1 MADLAPVLDTTAPP
15 SPLRSD
21 SAAEAAPLPS
31 PSPLE
36 RPPSRMATN
45 ADGAAGAAA
54 DDTQSA
60 DGAAPVEQTQAAEV
74 TSAVEGDGVHE
85 DGAQV
90 LTSAE
95 ALALAAVTV
104 VAADKD
110 KKRKQRPD
118 DALAPEPCAKGFK
131 APILLRDDK
140 VYLNQVAAFIEK
152 QDPKKDARDR
162 FGLEEMFTLSDHR
175 RTVLENKW
183 AMLLVERSFASSG
196 DETTLATYNYFN
208 RELYKL
214 HKVMMMVSRKLSYD
228 ADKPHFYS
236 NLDRY
241 AYTPPDFVDRI
252 CVRRA

>member
-1 MADLAPVLDTTAPP
+1 MADLADLAPVLDAAAPP

-31 PSPLE
+31 PSPLG
-36 RPPSRMATN
+36 RPPSRMA
-45 ADGAAGAAA
+45 AAA
-54 DDTQSA
+54 DDAQSA
-60 DGAAPVEQTQAAEV
+60 DGAAPVEQTQAAEE
-74 TSAVEGDGVHE
+74 TGAVEDDAYQG
-85 DGAQV
+85 GAQV

-95 ALALAAVTV
+95 ALALAADQV
-104 VAADKD
+104 VATDKG

-118 DALAPEPCAKGFK
+118 DALTPEPCAKGFK
-131 APILLRDDK
+131 APTLLRDDK

-152 QDPKKDARDR
+152 QDPKNDARDR

-175 RTVLENKW
+175 RTVLQNKW

-196 DETTLATYNYFN
+196 DATTLATYDYFN

-214 HKVMMMVSRKLSYD
+214 HKVMMMLSRKLSYD

-236 NLDRY
+236 NLERY

>member
-1 MADLAPVLDTTAPP
+1 MADLAPVLDAAAPP

-36 RPPSRMATN
+36 RPPSCMAAN

-54 DDTQSA
+54 DDTQPA
-60 DGAAPVEQTQAAEV
+60 DGALPIEQTQAAEE
-74 TSAVEGDGVHE
+74 TGAVEDGVYQG
-85 DGAQV
+85 GAQV
-90 LTSAE
+90 LTSE
-95 ALALAAVTV
+95 ALALAADQV
-104 VAADKD
+104 VATDEG

-118 DALAPEPCAKGFK
+118 DALTPEPCAKGFK
-131 APILLRDDK
+131 APTLLRDDK

-236 NLDRY
+236 NLERY